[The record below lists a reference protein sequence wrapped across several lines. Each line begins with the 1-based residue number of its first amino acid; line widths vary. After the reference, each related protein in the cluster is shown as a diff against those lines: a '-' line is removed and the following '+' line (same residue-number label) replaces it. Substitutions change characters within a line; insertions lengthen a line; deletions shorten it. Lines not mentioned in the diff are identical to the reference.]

1 MHIDTTWKFH
11 EMIAFRD
18 RMAASTGM
26 RLIVHTNQDG
36 LNAGLNPFD
45 HGPNYT
51 RVMKTED
58 RDVLEHAYE
67 GLRSQVVPDLMP
79 SEESI
84 ANVLKI
90 MSYEDPAFASIP
102 PFKHF
107 DLSLVQ
113 EIAAGQAKGR

>member
-1 MHIDTTWKFH
+1 MVRLTASRIWSKQMRKIRVPSRVGLCTAYCSGKLLKATMKV
-11 EMIAFRD
+11 IA
-18 RMAASTGM
+18 
-26 RLIVHTNQDG
+26 
-36 LNAGLNPFD
+36 
-45 HGPNYT
+45 